1 MDEETNGIIFTQT
14 AVDKYIINP
23 RIIDALGG
31 YILLN
36 KSEFLEWMGPEAI
49 RETPPRKVKSKES
62 AESGRAAEKNATEE
76 KYLDLLQS
84 LASEV
89 CLGIQGDYADSQM
102 DNIINDIENFDILVA
117 VSPDYKDIKKG
128 RHIGSITANKI
139 NKVVGFIITELG
151 ECKKLKDVVSVKL
164 ICVKSG
170 TVKGSVLM
178 GAYFGAIK
186 NSSYVKKGILELAR
200 GYLNAP
206 GFISYAKMGY
216 KKDISLYGED
226 CFDDFKNLPMSIDL
240 TDISME
246 QIINIATG
254 IYQLNEDQVEDNT
267 GIFHLYKGGIKTIPS
282 DLLACNNLLLK
293 AELDDEKLINTMQ
306 ECDSESGKIEDDEM
320 EDDEMEDDETEPRTC
335 ILKPEELKIL
345 EVLKREGI
353 PKIDKSNINDFIR
366 RLTSLRDQLVGQ
378 LLPRA
383 GSKKKKSSRK
393 KKSTRKKNRRRF
405 TKKSKK

>member
-14 AVDKYIINP
+14 ALDKYRINP
-23 RIIDALGG
+23 KIIGALDG

-36 KSEFLEWMGPEAI
+36 KSEFLEWMGPDAI
-49 RETPPRKVKSKES
+49 REMPPRKVKSKES

-128 RHIGSITANKI
+128 RYTRTITANKI
-139 NKVVGFIITELG
+139 NKVFGFIITELG

-170 TVKGSVLM
+170 SVKGSLLM

-186 NSSYVKKGILELAR
+186 DSSYVKKGILELAR

-246 QIINIATG
+246 QIIDIATG
-254 IYQLNEDQVEDNT
+254 IYQLNEIQVEDNT
-267 GIFHLYKGGIKTIPS
+267 GIFHLYKRGIKTIPS

-293 AELDDEKLINTMQ
+293 AELDPEKLINTIQ
-306 ECDSESGKIEDDEM
+306 ECDLESGKM

-335 ILKPEELKIL
+335 ILKPEELEIL
-345 EVLKREGI
+345 KKLGN
-353 PKIDKSNINDFIR
+353 PKIDKNNINELVG

-378 LLPRA
+378 ILSRG
-383 GSKKKKSSRK
+383 GSKK
-393 KKSTRKKNRRRF
+393 KKSTRKKNSSRKKHNTRKKKSTRKRF
-405 TKKSKK
+405 TKKIKK